1 MALTRLRGGEG
12 GGGGNSFAIFWLKL
26 VTLGTI
32 RIWWKFRLIS
42 LTLMLP

>member
-1 MALTRLRGGEG
+1 MALARL
-12 GGGGNSFAIFWLKL
+12 GGGNSFAIYWPKL

-32 RIWWKFRLIS
+32 RIWWKFKLIS